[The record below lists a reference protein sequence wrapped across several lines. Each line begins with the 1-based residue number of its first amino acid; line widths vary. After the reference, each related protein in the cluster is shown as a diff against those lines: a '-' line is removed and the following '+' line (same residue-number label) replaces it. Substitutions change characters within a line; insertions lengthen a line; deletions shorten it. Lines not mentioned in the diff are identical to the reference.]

1 MSQPHSRQAARVPPF
16 SLEEA
21 SLENGDA
28 LVVVHGELDL
38 FTAPDLREQLRVQI
52 DRRPARLVV
61 DLADCSF
68 VDASG
73 CHALLTASRRLAGH
87 GGRLAIVNTNPA
99 IARVFAVMGL
109 DELFPVVPTRAE
121 AVAAL
126 RQNAT

>member
-1 MSQPHSRQAARVPPF
+1 VPPF
-16 SLEEA
+16 SLEEG

-38 FTAPDLREQLRVQI
+38 FTAPDLREQLRAQI
-52 DRRPARLVV
+52 DRHPARLVV

-73 CHALLTASRRLAGH
+73 CHAVLTASRRLADH
-87 GGRLAIVNTNPA
+87 GGRLAIVNTDPA

-109 DELFPVVPTRAE
+109 DELFPVVATRAE

-126 RQNAT
+126 RQDAT

>member
-1 MSQPHSRQAARVPPF
+1 MSQPHIRQAARVATF

-21 SLENGDA
+21 SLESGEA

-38 FTAPDLREQLRVQI
+38 FTAPDLREQLRAQI
-52 DRRPARLVV
+52 DRGAARLVV

-87 GGRLAIVNTNPA
+87 GGRLAIVNTDPA

-109 DELFPVVPTRAE
+109 DELFPVVATRAE

-126 RQNAT
+126 RHRTP

>member
-1 MSQPHSRQAARVPPF
+1 MSQPHIRQAARVATF

-21 SLENGDA
+21 SLESGEA

-38 FTAPDLREQLRVQI
+38 FTAPELREQLRAQV
-52 DRRPARLVV
+52 DRGAARLVV

-73 CHALLTASRRLAGH
+73 SHALLTASRRLAGH

-109 DELFPVVPTRAE
+109 DELFPVVATRAE

-126 RQNAT
+126 RNRTP